1 MIESVINLIVHN
13 VLSIKDA
20 VGVVLIVNALKKRKY
35 S

>member
-13 VLSIKDA
+13 VLLIKDA
-20 VGVVLIVNALKKRKY
+20 DGAVLIVNASKKRKY